1 MLQGCL
7 VWWFRFRICVTDSFY
22 SIKYIGCFVIHMD
35 TLLGYRYHF
44 NFLIENRKKW
54 FGRCI
59 ISDRTYTEN
68 GISRHAWLLPD
79 RGIYIAWSWNTKP
92 CTIRVHLIKG
102 IKWDITRK
110 ENKKKIFIWI
120 CQKYIIYG
128 YHRKDYLTIM
138 NSRRIIPPFYFFFW

>member
-1 MLQGCL
+1 MAAVL
-7 VWWFRFRICVTDSFY
+7 FRID
-22 SIKYIGCFVIHMD
+22 
-35 TLLGYRYHF
+35 
-44 NFLIENRKKW
+44 
-54 FGRCI
+54 
-59 ISDRTYTEN
+59 

-138 NSRRIIPPFYFFFW
+138 NSRRIIHSSIFFFLVTGKSRNRWSSSDSIDFDSQKHAHCCPKTWTITFLSF